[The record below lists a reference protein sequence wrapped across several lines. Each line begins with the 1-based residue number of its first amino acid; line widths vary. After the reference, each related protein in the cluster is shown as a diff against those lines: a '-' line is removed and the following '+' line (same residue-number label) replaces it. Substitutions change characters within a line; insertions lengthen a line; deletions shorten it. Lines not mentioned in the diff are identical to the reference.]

1 MKIFWTAPVP
11 FGFMFLCA
19 IAAGFGIY
27 LIVAG
32 HGGEVT
38 LGILVAVPC
47 LLIARQL
54 LRIVLPFL
62 LGLALFVLVVVFLTK
77 LLT

>member
-1 MKIFWTAPVP
+1 MIWTAPVP

-32 HGGEVT
+32 HGAEVT
-38 LGILVAVPC
+38 MGILLAVPC
-47 LLIARQL
+47 GFIAWHLVRL
-54 LRIVLPFL
+54 VLPFL
-62 LGLALFVLVVVFLTK
+62 LGLALFILVVVFLAK
-77 LLT
+77 LFT

>member
-1 MKIFWTAPVP
+1 MMWTAPVP
-11 FGFMFLCA
+11 FAFMFLCA

-32 HGGEVT
+32 HGGEVA

-47 LLIARQL
+47 LLVAWQL
-54 LRIVLPFL
+54 LRVVLPFL
-62 LGLALFVLVVVFLTK
+62 LGLAVFILLVVFLAK
-77 LLT
+77 LFT